1 MQGRLLIIV
10 ALEIVV
16 VEKRI
21 EDFREWQT
29 LIFLEVDYIVK

>member
-1 MQGRLLIIV
+1 
-10 ALEIVV
+10 LEIVV

-29 LIFLEVDYIVK
+29 LIFLEVDYIVKWLLFFMKFFK